1 MTINKPLTLL
11 MSLSLAALSAQL
23 RAEQAPAA
31 TGAAQD
37 APRPAA
43 DSEDWTWFGMGFE
56 SRQDHFRREMEV
68 DLPSSGSASGS
79 AGGSN
84 GQGGGK

>member
-1 MTINKPLTLL
+1 MTINKPLTVL

-23 RAEQAPAA
+23 HAEQAPAA
-31 TGAAQD
+31 AGETRN
-37 APRPAA
+37 APQPAA

-68 DLPSSGSASGS
+68 DLPSGGSATGS
-79 AGGSN
+79 AGAGN